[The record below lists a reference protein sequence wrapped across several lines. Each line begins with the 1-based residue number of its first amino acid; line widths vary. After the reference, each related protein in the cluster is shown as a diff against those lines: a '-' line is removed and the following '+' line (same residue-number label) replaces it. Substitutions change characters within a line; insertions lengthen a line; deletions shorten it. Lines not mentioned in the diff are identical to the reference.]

1 MRRDTKTYHGAV
13 ELTIDVIGGRWK
25 PLILWILSQGTYR
38 FSELQRALPTITQ
51 TMLTKQLRELE
62 EDRIVT
68 RKVYAQVPPRVEYS
82 LSEVGKTVL
91 PLVHALAQW
100 GKKYS
105 ETQGRSYR
113 SYKWG
118 HPFRQDKENPS
129 ANEH

>member
-1 MRRDTKTYHGAV
+1 MRRGTKTYHSAV

-100 GKKYS
+100 GKEYS
-105 ETQGRSYR
+105 ETQSRPYR
-113 SYKWG
+113 PYKLG